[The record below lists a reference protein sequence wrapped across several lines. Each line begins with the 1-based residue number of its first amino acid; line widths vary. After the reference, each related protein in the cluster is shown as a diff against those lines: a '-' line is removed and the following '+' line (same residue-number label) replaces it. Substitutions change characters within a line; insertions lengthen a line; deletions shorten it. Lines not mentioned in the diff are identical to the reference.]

1 MSKPKNED
9 DVPDRPIKFKVRPS
23 LVSNVVLAP
32 EKHGKEF
39 VERVDVVFE
48 QLLDKNE
55 VAQFFEPADGVD
67 AVDMFWTDEG
77 DVRYPEL
84 GHLPLDFKA
93 VGTVKLGYAKGSA
106 IEFDGVLKKL
116 SIEISSDERATL
128 YGQVRVEPG
137 DHYKMLGQLKVEHS
151 CKLGFDGIVDEKREL
166 TDGDDET
173 QAELPV

>member
-1 MSKPKNED
+1 MAKPKKED

-48 QLLDKNE
+48 RLLEKSE
-55 VAQFFEPADGVD
+55 VPQFFEPSDGTD
-67 AVDMFWTDEG
+67 CTSMFWTDDGEI
-77 DVRYPEL
+77 RYPEL

-93 VGTVKLGYAKGSA
+93 IGTVKLGYAKGSA

-116 SIEISSDERATL
+116 AIEISSDQRATL
-128 YGQVRVEPG
+128 FGQVRVEPG
-137 DHYKMLGQLKVEHS
+137 DHYKMLGQLKVEHT

-166 TDGDDET
+166 GEADDEA